1 MQRGQATGPAG
12 TSAGTTGPGG
22 TSTGTAPPNTLY
34 DLVSTLHREME
45 SELECESYILDA
57 DEAGQSDLSAF
68 FNEVKLDAR
77 KHSERAKQLLGIS
90 RRK

>member
-12 TSAGTTGPGG
+12 TSTGTTGPGG

-57 DEAGQSDLSAF
+57 DEAGKADLSAF
-68 FNEVKLDAR
+68 FAEVRQDAH
-77 KHSERAKQLLGIS
+77 KHAERAMQLLGVS
-90 RRK
+90 RK